1 MTRNSLVRLS
11 TTVARDALTNAS
23 AAENKLSTAGDN
35 DLGDKSHVHD
45 YFARFE
51 AGEALQNVTVLQSVP
66 GKELAGARI
75 TRGSVKNVQLQV
87 CSIC

>member
-1 MTRNSLVRLS
+1 MYCMPLARLAQ
-11 TTVARDALTNAS
+11 TLEL

-35 DLGDKSHVHD
+35 DLGDKSHIHD

-51 AGEALQNVTVLQSVP
+51 AGEPLQNVTVLQSVP

-87 CSIC
+87 